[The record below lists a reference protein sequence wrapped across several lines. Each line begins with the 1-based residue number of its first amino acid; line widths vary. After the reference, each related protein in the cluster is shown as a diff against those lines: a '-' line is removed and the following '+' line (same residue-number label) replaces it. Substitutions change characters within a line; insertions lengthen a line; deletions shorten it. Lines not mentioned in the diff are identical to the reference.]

1 MQTSSTLT
9 SLATI
14 AVTGALAL
22 GTLAAAAPA
31 GAAEATC
38 DGRAATITVVLETG
52 SHTSEPVTG
61 TPGDDV
67 IVGSEGDDTI
77 DGGGGNDVL
86 CGFGGADTLVGG
98 DGDDRLFGGSDSPYS
113 PDDGYYGDLL
123 VPGAGDDHVDLGDGA
138 DGIWFWESPLEVDQ
152 VSYADAPTGVQV
164 DLAAGTATGHGTDTI
179 VVGGTPGRPVG
190 VIGSPHD
197 DVLRGTSGRDVVDAG
212 GGDDVVETGDG
223 SDVVL
228 PDSPG
233 RTSSGWRLGE
243 RDPQTVAQ
251 PGDDTVS
258 TGAGS
263 DSVWVRRG
271 ADVVRGGDDVDRL
284 HASSPESGTR
294 LLGQGGSD
302 RFTSDPGTTI
312 EGGAGD
318 DRISVVAAPG
328 RGRSEWV
335 GGPGRDTLTVTTPR
349 GRIART
355 LLVDVPR
362 RRVDRD
368 GARLASVSGVE
379 RWEAYGTIVRA
390 VFRGGRG
397 DDRFASSARRVI
409 ARGGAGDDV
418 LSGGRR
424 PDLLVGGPGRDR
436 LDGSG
441 GRDRCLS
448 GERLEGCELR
458 R

>member
-1 MQTSSTLT
+1 MPTSTKPTTLA
-9 SLATI
+9 SI
-14 AVTGALAL
+14 AVAGALAL
-22 GTLAAAAPA
+22 VPLAVAAPA

-38 DGRAATITVVLETG
+38 DGRAATITVVLPPG
-52 SHTSEPVTG
+52 SHTSDPVTG

-67 IVGSEGDDTI
+67 IVGTEGDDTI

-86 CGFGGADTLVGG
+86 CGLGGADTLVGG
-98 DGDDRLFGGSDSPYS
+98 DGNDRLFGGADAPYE
-113 PDDGYYGDLL
+113 PDEGYFGDLL
-123 VPGAGDDHVDLGDGA
+123 VPGAGDDHVDLGTGD
-138 DGIWFWESPLEVDQ
+138 DDIWFWESPLEVDQ

-179 VVGGTPGRPVG
+179 VTGTPGRPVG
-190 VIGSPHD
+190 VIGSAHD
-197 DVLRGTSGRDVVDAG
+197 DVLLGTEGRDVVDAG
-212 GGDDVVETGDG
+212 AGDDTIRTGDG
-223 SDVVL
+223 ADVVL
-228 PDSPG
+228 PDGPG
-233 RTSSGWRLGE
+233 RTTSGWRLGE
-243 RDPQTVAQ
+243 TDPDPVAQ

-263 DSVWVRRG
+263 DGVWVQRG
-271 ADVVRGGDDVDRL
+271 SDVVRGGGDVDRL
-284 HASSPESGTR
+284 TATSPESGTR
-294 LLGQGGSD
+294 LLGQGGKD
-302 RFTSDPGTTI
+302 RITSDPGTAI
-312 EGGAGD
+312 DGGSGD

-335 GGPGRDTLTVTTPR
+335 GGPGQDTLTITTPR

-368 GARLASVSGVE
+368 GDRLASASGVE
-379 RWEAYGTIVRA
+379 RWQAFGTIVRA

-397 DDRFASSARRVI
+397 DDRFASSARRVV

-448 GERLEGCELR
+448 GERLRGCELR